1 MLTVIG
7 HSFNPTYAVVS
18 HLFDCNGT
26 TQGIVTYMLLVEVF
40 ATRIKILISKNCT

>member
-1 MLTVIG
+1 MLTVTG

-26 TQGIVTYMLLVEVF
+26 TQGVVTSMLLVEAFV
-40 ATRIKILISKNCT
+40 TRIKILIAC